1 MNLLQQSRLSSQYPS
16 PSGVHLSA
24 SSPMTAKPRCFRIFL
39 PLLFATLSLAPLH
52 AQDDQPHTATLTVNA
67 RLVVLDVVVR
77 DKNGKPVTDLT
88 KDDFRVFEDGVPQP
102 VRSFEPPS
110 AHALPPSAAASTAI
124 DTVFDPA
131 QPANFG
137 QSAVTV
143 LVLDQLNTHF
153 ADSSFARRS
162 LRDYLLKQPELL
174 KQPTSLLT
182 IYEHNFAQLQGFTRD
197 RSVLLK
203 ALDAAP
209 VHNAWMLE
217 TSNSTDYGP
226 IERLDQS
233 LHNLEQ
239 IAQSYARIPGR
250 KNLIW
255 VGGGFPSV
263 DPTSFDSHDLQ
274 IVQDTVQHIT
284 DVLLSTRVTLY
295 AIDPT
300 SSAAGVVEITNADM
314 ADAASLVG
322 EGLGVNAST
331 FDANADFDHL
341 SMITGG
347 RVVRGRND
355 VGQQIALAIDDGANF
370 YTIGYSPTSTST
382 SAAKFRKI
390 RVDCLR
396 PGLTMVT
403 RAGYFAE
410 PVQQQK
416 TAETAS
422 YDLSTAAESKLQ
434 LNGLRVT
441 VSAENSVALP
451 PSSFV
456 VHVSSPG
463 LDWTRQEDGSS
474 IASVY
479 VLGVSLNAKG
489 KIVDHIDHPMTATA
503 KPGTNLQDESRT
515 ADFLI
520 TLPISVKAARLRF
533 VVRDSATGRM
543 GSVDLPVKH

>member
-1 MNLLQQSRLSSQYPS
+1 LLPS
-16 PSGVHLSA
+16 TSKIRTL
-24 SSPMTAKPRCFRIFL
+24 RILL
-39 PLLFATLSLAPLH
+39 PLLFAALGLAPLH

-77 DKNGKPVTDLT
+77 DKTGKPVTDLT
-88 KDDFRVFEDGVPQP
+88 KDDFRVFEDGIPQP
-102 VRSFEPPS
+102 IRSFEPP
-110 AHALPPSAAASTAI
+110 ALHALPPSAAAATAK

-174 KQPTSLLT
+174 TQPTSLLT
-182 IYEHNFAQLQGFTRD
+182 IFEHNFAQLQGFTRD
-197 RSVLLK
+197 RSALLK

-209 VHNAWMLE
+209 VHNAWTLE
-217 TSNSTDYGP
+217 TSNTADWGP
-226 IERLDQS
+226 IERFDQS
-233 LHNLEQ
+233 LHDLEQ

-255 VGGGFPSV
+255 VGGGFPTV
-263 DPTSFDSHDLQ
+263 DPTSLDSHDLQ

-300 SSAAGVVEITNADM
+300 SSAAGLVEITNADM
-314 ADAASLVG
+314 ADAASLIG
-322 EGLGVNAST
+322 DAMGVNAGT

-355 VGQQIALAIDDGANF
+355 VGPQIALAIDDGASF
-370 YTIGYSPTSTST
+370 YTIGYSPTSSST
-382 SAAKFRKI
+382 SAAQFRKI

-441 VSAENSVALP
+441 AARETSVAQP
-451 PSSFV
+451 PSSFII
-456 VHVSSPG
+456 HVSAPS

-474 IASVY
+474 AASVY
-479 VLGVSLNAKG
+479 VLGVSLTAKG
-489 KIVDHIDHPMTATA
+489 KILDHIDHPMMATA
-503 KPGTNLQDESRT
+503 KPGTNLHDESRT
-515 ADFLI
+515 ADFLL
-520 TLPISVKAARLRF
+520 TLPISAKAARLRF

-543 GSVDLPVKH
+543 GSVDLPVTH

>member
-1 MNLLQQSRLSSQYPS
+1 MKLSQPSLLQTGTLLSLQSFIR
-16 PSGVHLSA
+16 
-24 SSPMTAKPRCFRIFL
+24 RIFL
-39 PLLFATLSLAPLH
+39 PFLLAVSVGPSPLY
-52 AQDDQPHTATLTVNA
+52 AQNVEAHTPALTVNA

-77 DKNGKPVTDLT
+77 DKSGKRVTDLT
-88 KDDFRVFEDGVPQP
+88 EKDFRVFEDGMPQSI
-102 VRSFEPPS
+102 RSFEAPS
-110 AHALPPSAAASTAI
+110 THTLPPASADNPA
-124 DTVFDPA
+124 TVYDPA
-131 QPANFG
+131 QPASFG

-162 LRDYLLKQPELL
+162 LREYLLKQPELL
-174 KQPTSLLT
+174 TQPTSLLT
-182 IYEHNFAQLQGFTRD
+182 IYEHNFSQLQGFTRD

-203 ALDAAP
+203 ALEAAP
-209 VHNAWMLE
+209 VHNAWTLE
-217 TSNSTDYGP
+217 TSNSADWGP
-226 IERLDQS
+226 VERLDQS
-233 LHNLEQ
+233 LHDLEQ

-274 IVQDTVQHIT
+274 IIQDTVQHIT

-314 ADAASLVG
+314 ADAAMLMG
-322 EGLGVNAST
+322 ESLGVNAGT

-341 SMITGG
+341 GLITGG

-355 VGQQIALAIDDGANF
+355 VGPQIALAIDDGASF

-382 SAAKFRKI
+382 AAAQFRKI

-416 TAETAS
+416 TTQTAS
-422 YDLSTAAESKLQ
+422 YDLSSAAESKLQ
-434 LNGLRVT
+434 FNGLHITAVPETSVT
-441 VSAENSVALP
+441 LP
-451 PSSFV
+451 PSSFIIR
-456 VHVSSPG
+456 VSAPD

-474 IASVY
+474 VASVY
-479 VLGVSLNAKG
+479 VLGVSLNSKG
-489 KIVDHIDHPMTATA
+489 KILDHVDHPMTATA
-503 KPGTNLQDESRT
+503 KPDTNLRDESRT
-515 ADFLI
+515 ADFLL
-520 TLPISVKAARLRF
+520 TMPISVKAPRLRF

-543 GSVDLPVKH
+543 GSVDLPWPIQ

>member
-1 MNLLQQSRLSSQYPS
+1 LSLLSFSRRFSFQFFL
-16 PSGVHLSA
+16 LSA
-24 SSPMTAKPRCFRIFL
+24 L
-39 PLLFATLSLAPLH
+39 GLAPLH
-52 AQDDQPHTATLTVNA
+52 AQDNQPHTATLTVNA
-67 RLVVLDVVVR
+67 RLVVLDLVVR

-88 KDDFRVFEDGVPQP
+88 RDDFRVFEDGVLQP

-110 AHALPPSAAASTAI
+110 AHMLPPASAASAAA
-124 DTVFDPA
+124 TVYDPA
-131 QPANFG
+131 QPASFG

-162 LRDYLLKQPELL
+162 LRDYLLKQPEVLA
-174 KQPTSLLT
+174 QPTSLLT
-182 IYEHNFAQLQGFTRD
+182 VYEHNFAQLQGFSRD

-203 ALDAAP
+203 ALEAAP
-209 VHNAWMLE
+209 VHNAWTLE
-217 TSNSTDYGP
+217 ASNNADYGP

-233 LHNLEQ
+233 LHDLEQ
-239 IAQSYARIPGR
+239 IAQSYAGIPGR

-263 DPTSFDSHDLQ
+263 DPTSLDSHDLQ

-295 AIDPT
+295 AIDPS

-314 ADAASLVG
+314 ADAASAIG
-322 EGLGVNAST
+322 SGLGTNAGT

-341 SMITGG
+341 SLITGG

-355 VGQQIALAIDDGANF
+355 VGPQIALAIDDGASF
-370 YTIGYSPTSTST
+370 YTIGYSPSSNST
-382 SAAKFRKI
+382 SAAQFRKI

-410 PVQQQK
+410 TVQQQK
-416 TAETAS
+416 TVQTAS

-434 LNGLRVT
+434 LNGLHVT
-441 VSAENSVALP
+441 ASPETSVSTPV
-451 PSSFV
+451 SSFV
-456 VHVSSPG
+456 VHVSAPS

-479 VLGVSLNAKG
+479 VLGVSLDAKG
-489 KIVDHIDHPMTATA
+489 KIVDHIDHPMVATA
-503 KPGTNLQDESRT
+503 KSGANLRDDSRT

-520 TLPISVKAARLRF
+520 TLPVSAKAARLRF

-543 GSVDLPVKH
+543 GSTDLPVKH

>member
-1 MNLLQQSRLSSQYPS
+1 MF
-16 PSGVHLSA
+16 A
-24 SSPMTAKPRCFRIFL
+24 SSPITTKTTAKTSATRIS
-39 PLLFATLSLAPLH
+39 LLLLLVTLALAPLH
-52 AQDDQPHTATLTVNA
+52 AQNDQPHTPTLTVNA
-67 RLVVLDVVVR
+67 RLVVLDIVVR
-77 DKNGKPVTDLT
+77 DKNNKPVTDLT
-88 KDDFRVFEDGVPQP
+88 KDDFRVFEDGVPQTI
-102 VRSFEPPS
+102 RTFESPA
-110 AHALPPSAAASTAI
+110 AHALPPSVVAGTDK

-174 KQPTSLLT
+174 TQPTSLLT
-182 IYEHNFAQLQGFTRD
+182 IYEHNFAQLHGFTRD
-197 RSVLLK
+197 RSALLK

-209 VHNAWMLE
+209 VHNAWTLE
-217 TSNSTDYGP
+217 TSNNADYGP

-233 LHNLEQ
+233 LHDLDQ

-274 IVQDTVQHIT
+274 IVQDTIQHIT

-314 ADAASLVG
+314 ADAAQG
-322 EGLGVNAST
+322 MAEGLGVNATT

-341 SMITGG
+341 GLITGG

-355 VGQQIALAIDDGANF
+355 VGPQIAQAIDDGASF

-382 SAAKFRKI
+382 AAAQFRKI

-410 PVQQQK
+410 PAQQQK
-416 TAETAS
+416 TVETAS

-441 VSAENSVALP
+441 AVPETSVSVL

-456 VHVSSPG
+456 VHVSAPS

-474 IASVY
+474 VASVY
-479 VLGVSLNAKG
+479 VLAVSLNAKG

-503 KPGTNLQDESRT
+503 KPGTNLRDESGT

-520 TLPISVKAARLRF
+520 TLPITAKAVRLRF
-533 VVRDSATGRM
+533 VVRDSRTGRM

>member
-1 MNLLQQSRLSSQYPS
+1 LPPLSS
-16 PSGVHLSA
+16 
-24 SSPMTAKPRCFRIFL
+24 FRRLFL
-39 PLLFATLSLAPLH
+39 LLFFIALGFTPLH
-52 AQDDQPHTATLTVNA
+52 AQDDAPHAPTLTVNT
-67 RLVVLDVVVR
+67 RLVVLDLVVR

-88 KDDFRVFEDGVPQP
+88 ANDFRVFEDGVLQRT
-102 VRSFEPPS
+102 RSFEPPS
-110 AHALPPSAAASTAI
+110 AHALPAVIAASTDPA
-124 DTVFDPA
+124 TVYDPA

-182 IYEHNFAQLQGFTRD
+182 IYEHNFEQLHAFTRD
-197 RSVLLK
+197 RATLLK
-203 ALDAAP
+203 AIDAAP
-209 VHNAWMLE
+209 VHNAWTLE
-217 TSNSTDYGP
+217 TSNSADWGP
-226 IERLDQS
+226 LERLDQS
-233 LHNLEQ
+233 LHDVEQ

-255 VGGGFPSV
+255 VGGGFPTV
-263 DPTSFDSHDLQ
+263 DPTSLESSDLQ
-274 IVQDTVQHIT
+274 IVQDTIQHIT

-314 ADAASLVG
+314 ADAATFMG
-322 EGLGVNAST
+322 EGLGVNAGS

-341 SMITGG
+341 SLITGG

-355 VGQQIALAIDDGANF
+355 VGAQIALAIDDGASF
-370 YTIGYSPTSTST
+370 YTIGYSPTSDST
-382 SAAKFRKI
+382 AAAKFRKI

-403 RAGYFAE
+403 RAGYYAE
-410 PVQQQK
+410 PVQHQK
-416 TAETAS
+416 TLDTAS

-434 LNGLRVT
+434 LNGLHVT
-441 VSAENSVALP
+441 AVPETSVAVS

-456 VHVSSPG
+456 IHVSAPS

-479 VLGVSLNAKG
+479 VLGVSLNSKG
-489 KIVDHIDHPMTATA
+489 KILDHIDHPMTATA
-503 KPGTNLQDESRT
+503 KAGTNLRDDSRT
-515 ADFLI
+515 ADFQL
-520 TLPISVKAARLRF
+520 TLPISPKAAHLRF

-543 GSVDLPVKH
+543 GSVDLPVPAH

>member
-1 MNLLQQSRLSSQYPS
+1 
-16 PSGVHLSA
+16 LSA
-24 SSPMTAKPRCFRIFL
+24 KVRAICIFL
-39 PLLFATLSLAPLH
+39 LLFLATSGLAPLH
-52 AQDDQPHTATLTVNA
+52 AQNDEPHTPTLTVNA

-77 DKNGKPVTDLT
+77 DKDGKPVTDLT

-102 VRSFEPPS
+102 IRSFEPPS
-110 AHALPPSAAASTAI
+110 AHALPLSAASSLA
-124 DTVFDPA
+124 TVFDPA

-174 KQPTSLLT
+174 TQPTSLLT

-197 RSVLLK
+197 RAVLLK

-209 VHNAWMLE
+209 VHNAWTLE
-217 TSNSTDYGP
+217 TSNSADYGP

-233 LHNLEQ
+233 LHDLEQ
-239 IAQSYARIPGR
+239 MAQSYARIPGR

-314 ADAASLVG
+314 ADAASFIG
-322 EGLGVNAST
+322 SGLGVNAGT

-355 VGQQIALAIDDGANF
+355 VGPQIALAIDDGASF

-382 SAAKFRKI
+382 AAAQFRKI

-434 LNGLRVT
+434 LNGLHVT
-441 VSAENSVALP
+441 ASPENSVSVP
-451 PSSFV
+451 ISSFV

-474 IASVY
+474 VASVY
-479 VLGVSLNAKG
+479 VLAVSLNAKG
-489 KIVDHIDHPMTATA
+489 KIVDHIDHPMTAIA
-503 KPGTNLQDESRT
+503 KSGTNLRDESRT

-520 TLPISVKAARLRF
+520 TLPITAKAARLRF

-543 GSVDLPVKH
+543 GSVDMPVQH

>member
-1 MNLLQQSRLSSQYPS
+1 MA
-16 PSGVHLSA
+16 A
-24 SSPMTAKPRCFRIFL
+24 SSFMTAKTRALRISL
-39 PLLFATLSLAPLH
+39 PFLFAMLALAPLH
-52 AQDDQPHTATLTVNA
+52 AQDNQPHTATLTVNA

-77 DKNGKPVTDLT
+77 DKDNKPVTDLT
-88 KDDFRVFEDGVPQP
+88 AKDFRVFEDGVPQSI
-102 VRSFEPPS
+102 RSFEPPS
-110 AHALPPSAAASTAI
+110 AHALPPSAAASTTV

-131 QPANFG
+131 QPTNFG

-162 LRDYLLKQPELL
+162 LREYLLKQPELL

-197 RSVLLK
+197 RSALLK

-209 VHNAWMLE
+209 VHNAWTLE
-217 TSNSTDYGP
+217 TSNSADYGP

-233 LHNLEQ
+233 LHDLEQ

-263 DPTSFDSHDLQ
+263 DPTSFESHDLQ

-295 AIDPT
+295 AIDPS

-314 ADAASLVG
+314 ADAAAAMGGS
-322 EGLGVNAST
+322 LGVNAGT

-355 VGQQIALAIDDGANF
+355 VGPQIALAIDDGASF

-382 SAAKFRKI
+382 SAAQFRKI

-434 LNGLRVT
+434 LNGLHVT
-441 VSAENSVALP
+441 ASPENSVALP
-451 PSSFV
+451 TSSFV
-456 VHVSSPG
+456 IHVSAPG
-463 LDWTRQEDGSS
+463 LGWTQQEDGSS
-474 IASVY
+474 VASVY

-503 KPGTNLQDESRT
+503 KSGTDLRDESRT

-520 TLPISVKAARLRF
+520 TLPISAKAASLRF